1 MLEKIVRPVRPNLRA
16 IRNRLLILAV
26 VLFPDMSVM
35 PAQADLWDTNLLT
48 NPDAELG
55 ANSMDGF
62 TVVHVPGWQT
72 TGDFTVVSYLAGAG
86 FPGPAD
92 PGPTNRG
99 NSFFAGGPNNDWSGA
114 SQWIDLSSLSSQVD
128 TSGVACVL
136 SGYLGGFHD
145 QNDHASLTAHFRGE
159 TSNTLGSVVIG
170 PITPANR
177 PFLRTGLHRCQA
189 VENLPIGTR
198 AIQVVLDMIRFEGG
212 YNDGYADNL
221 SLVVIPGHGRPELAI
236 TDSAAAT
243 VVSWLTNFTGFQ
255 LESTSDLTG
264 TTQWTNV
271 PGTPVVAGSSFVVTD
286 TLANTHQFFRL
297 KK

>member
-1 MLEKIVRPVRPNLRA
+1 M
-16 IRNRLLILAV
+16 ILAGV
-26 VLFPDMSVM
+26 VLSALSVL
-35 PAQADLWDTNLLT
+35 PARADLWGTNLLA

-55 ANSMDGF
+55 TNSVDGF
-62 TVVHVPGWQT
+62 TVVYVPGWQVS
-72 TGDFTVVSYLAGAG
+72 GDFTVVSYLAGNG

-128 TSGVACVL
+128 TSGVACAV

-145 QNDHASLTAHFRGE
+145 QNDHARFTAYFRGE
-159 TSNTLGSVVIG
+159 TSNTLGSVPIG

-177 PFLRTGLHRCQA
+177 PYLRTGLHGCQA

-198 AIQVVLDMIRFEGG
+198 AIEVVLDMIRFEGF

-221 SLVVIPGHGRPELAI
+221 SLVLIPGHGRPELAVANP
-236 TDSAAAT
+236 AAAT

-255 LESTSDLTG
+255 LESTADPVG
-264 TTQWTNV
+264 ATQWTNV
-271 PGTPVVAGSSFVVTD
+271 PGTPVVVGNSFVVTNAC
-286 TLANTHQFFRL
+286 TNPQQFFRL